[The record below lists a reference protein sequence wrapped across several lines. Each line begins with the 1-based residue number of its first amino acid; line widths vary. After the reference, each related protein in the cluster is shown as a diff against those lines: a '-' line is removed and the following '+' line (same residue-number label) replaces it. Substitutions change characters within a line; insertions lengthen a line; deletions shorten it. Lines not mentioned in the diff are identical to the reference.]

1 MMLGSPEETPG
12 PGWSGDIRAKDE
24 GEMSSQVDCKWGEW
38 SRDLCM
44 EMGTSIHR
52 RLRNRGKQGHILC
65 FIEMHMSIV

>member
-1 MMLGSPEETPG
+1 MLGSPEETPG

-52 RLRNRGKQGHILC
+52 RLRN
-65 FIEMHMSIV
+65 